1 MEASLSIQPP
11 WTSWQRKAYRFFFI
25 FLTLQVLT
33 ENFLGNLFGN
43 TLFVWRLGEK
53 IFVPPCLW
61 LNSHLFHFKYIPQS
75 WTTFSGALHT
85 IRDIVY
91 LVLASAGAVIWTRLD
106 RKAQHYD
113 RQLYWFSKFLLAAL
127 SCIIYAYGIMKV
139 FGAQM
144 AKPSPATLRMG
155 VGSLSPF
162 ELIWAAYGYGTPYQV
177 FGGLVEVI
185 GAVLILFSRTRVAG
199 LLIIASVMIN
209 VIVLNYT
216 FQIGVLVTSFYILLV
231 ALFLLAPYI
240 PSLVKLFFCREKA
253 DLSPDSRLRGRGA
266 EVLKIVCMSF
276 VAMSFLLN
284 TWFAYTIY
292 KRRKHKPVPECKLM
306 QTPRTI
312 IIFDDPSDS
321 E

>member
-1 MEASLSIQPP
+1 MEANLSIQPP
-11 WTSWQRKAYRFFFI
+11 WTSWQKKAYRFFVI

-61 LNSHLFHFKYIPQS
+61 LNGHLFHFKYIPQS

-91 LVLASAGAVIWTRLD
+91 LVLASAGTVVWTMLD
-106 RKAQHYD
+106 GKVKHYE
-113 RQLYWFSKFLLAAL
+113 RQQYWFSKFLLTAL
-127 SCIIYAYGIMKV
+127 SCIVYAYGIMKV
-139 FGAQM
+139 FSAQM
-144 AKPSPATLRMG
+144 AKPSPATLRMA

-162 ELIWAAYGYGTPYQV
+162 ELIWAAYGYGAPYQI
-177 FGGLVEVI
+177 FGGLMEVM

-209 VIVLNYT
+209 VILLNYT
-216 FQIGVLVTSFYILLV
+216 FQIGVLVTSFYILMV
-231 ALFLLAPYI
+231 TLFLLTPYMA
-240 PSLVKLFFCREKA
+240 SLVHFFFFRQKA
-253 DLSPDSRLRGRGA
+253 WLVPDRGRPIRTA
-266 EVLKIVCMSF
+266 RWLKMTGILF
-276 VAMSFLLN
+276 IAMSFMLN

-292 KRRKHKPVPECKLM
+292 KRRNHKPVPESKLM

-312 IIFDDPSDS
+312 IIFDDPSDN